1 MMKARKVPTRTCIG
15 CSESSDKRAFVRVVR
30 TPEGHVEIDAT
41 GKANGR
47 GAYLCAQPDCFEAA
61 RKRRRLDSALR
72 TSLKDDDYDRL
83 RRDFDELL
91 RSEQGSKQGE

>member
-1 MMKARKVPTRTCIG
+1 MSKPRKVSVRTCTG
-15 CSESSDKRAFVRVVR
+15 CGESSDKRRFVRVVR
-30 TPEGHVEIDAT
+30 TPEGHVEIDPT

-47 GAYLCAQPDCFEAA
+47 GAYLHAAPDCFENA

-83 RRDFDELL
+83 RRDFDELSEPDSG
-91 RSEQGSKQGE
+91 SEQGE

>member
-1 MMKARKVPTRTCIG
+1 MMKARKVPTRTCTG
-15 CSESSDKRAFVRVVR
+15 CGESSDKRAFVRVVR
-30 TPEGHVEIDAT
+30 TPEGHVEIDPT

-47 GAYLCAQPDCFEAA
+47 GAYLCARPDCFEMA

-91 RSEQGSKQGE
+91 RSQQGSKQGE